1 MKEKDSWSEGD
12 IHYKSTRRKTIRK
25 AVSVLIGIILLFLV
39 LPIYTTYHVLVKIGE
54 SGCYN
59 NIIDQTEINPKYKAV
74 IYERNC
80 GATTGYSYHLSLINH
95 TKAIPE
101 GKGNIYISNDEFKVM
116 IEDGI
121 IIVKD
126 STIDDY
132 IRKERYKGMK
142 IKY

>member
-1 MKEKDSWSEGD
+1 MKENDGWSEGD
-12 IHYKSTRRKTIRK
+12 IHYKSTRRKTIRI
-25 AVSVLIGIILLFLV
+25 AVSILIGVVLLFLV
-39 LPIYTTYHVLVKIGE
+39 IPIYTTYRILEKIGE
-54 SGCYN
+54 NGCYN
-59 NIIDQTEINPKYKAV
+59 NIIDQTEINTKYKTV
-74 IYERNC
+74 IFERNC
-80 GATTGYSYHLSLINH
+80 GASTGFSYHLSIINH
-95 TKAIPE
+95 AKAIPE
-101 GKGNIYISNDEFKVM
+101 GKGNIYISNDQFKVM